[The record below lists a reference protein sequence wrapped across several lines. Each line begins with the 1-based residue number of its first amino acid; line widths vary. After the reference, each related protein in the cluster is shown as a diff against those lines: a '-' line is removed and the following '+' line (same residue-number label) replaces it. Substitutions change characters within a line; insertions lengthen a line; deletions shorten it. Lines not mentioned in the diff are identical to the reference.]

1 MNPNLFVYGTLMST
15 AGHPMGAKLA
25 RESRLIGPASI
36 RGRLYRVAWYPAAV
50 DSPNAEERVYGELY
64 ALANPVASLT
74 WLDRYEGLSGGLQAS
89 EYVRVERIA
98 RPLGTAEIAAWVY
111 LYQAVPDSLKRIADG
126 RWAAAA
132 K

>member
-1 MNPNLFVYGTLMST
+1 MNPNLFVYGSLMST

-25 RESRLIGPASI
+25 REGRLIGPASI
-36 RGRLYRVAWYPAAV
+36 QGRLYRVAWYPGAV
-50 DSPNAEERVYGELY
+50 DTPNAQERVYGELY
-64 ALANPVASLT
+64 ALADPLASFT
-74 WLDRYEGLSGGLQAS
+74 WLDAYEGLSGGLHAS

-98 RPLGTAEIAAWVY
+98 RPLGSAELAAWVY
-111 LYQAVPDSLKRIADG
+111 LYQADPDPLKLIADG

>member
-64 ALANPVASLT
+64 ALANPLASLT
-74 WLDRYEGLSGGLQAS
+74 WLDRYEGVSGDHQAS